1 MYLLSLFNSRLRRF
15 FENINAFNT
24 SLTARQLLLQ
34 AQLIAHEN
42 RKKTY
47 ITNLKDIEFKAF
59 SQWGEDGIIDWLI
72 SRLPFVEH
80 SFIEFGVSDYR
91 ESNTRLLLEL
101 RNWKGLIIDG
111 AEKNISTI
119 KNQDTY
125 WRHDLTAKQS
135 FITTENI
142 NQTISDAGFSGNVG
156 LLSIDIDGNDYWVWD
171 AINIINPAIVICE
184 FNTALGDVYP
194 LTIPYKENFQR
205 SEAHHSLLYFGA
217 SVQALILL
225 GKRKGYTCIGS
236 TSSGCNVFFIRNDLA
251 KNITAVL
258 EKISIFPCKAREA
271 RDKNSNMLYIDG
283 IEGNDI
289 ISHMPVIEILEDGN
303 LETSFI
309 KNKKNLFS
317 KEWLSGHGVK
327 IENSV

>member
-1 MYLLSLFNSRLRRF
+1 MHLYSLLKSRLRRF
-15 FENINAFNT
+15 FENINASNR
-24 SLTARQLLLQ
+24 SLTERQLVLQ
-34 AQLIAHEN
+34 AQSIAHEN
-42 RKKTY
+42 RKKPH
-47 ITNLKDIEFKAF
+47 ITDLKDIEFKAF

-72 SRLPFVEH
+72 SRLPSIEH
-80 SFIEFGVSDYR
+80 SFIEFGVSDYL

-119 KNQDTY
+119 KNQDIY

-142 NQTISDAGFSGNVG
+142 NQTIGDAGFSGNVG

-171 AINIINPAIVICE
+171 AINIISPAIVICE
-184 FNTALGDVYP
+184 YNTALGDIYP
-194 LTIPYKENFQR
+194 LTIPYEENFQR
-205 SEAHHSLLYFGA
+205 SQAHPSLLYFGA

-225 GKRKGYTCIGS
+225 GKRKGYTCIGT

-258 EKISIFPCKAREA
+258 EKTSIFPCKAREA
-271 RDKNSNMLYIDG
+271 RDENSNLLYING

-289 ISHMPVIEILEDGN
+289 ISHMPVIEILKAGN
-303 LETSFI
+303 SKTSII
-309 KNKKNLFS
+309 KNKNNLFS
-317 KEWLSGHGVK
+317 KEWLSGHEVE
-327 IENSV
+327 IENSI